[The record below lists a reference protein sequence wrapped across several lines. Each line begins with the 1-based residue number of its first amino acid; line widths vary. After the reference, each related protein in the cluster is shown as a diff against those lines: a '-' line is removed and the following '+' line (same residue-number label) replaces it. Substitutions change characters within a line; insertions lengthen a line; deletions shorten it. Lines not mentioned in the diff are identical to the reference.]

1 MWENVYDKFVGGV
14 SSSEEMDYWELLDN
28 KILNNNLELNDLNKL
43 MTAIDG
49 YLKTY
54 NPAATGRSYPILIK
68 YGVNNKELAENFE
81 LFKKIIDHLEDGDEL
96 YLDITHSFRSIPIFM
111 FLMLEFIEILKI
123 KNIKIRGLYYGMFEY
138 QHENNGITPIIDL
151 KYLLDISKWIR
162 GTHEFINFGSGYLI
176 SELLS
181 EGNQE
186 EAKLGGHIKNV
197 SDLVNINFLTE
208 MEKEVRKINS
218 LLNQHSI
225 KVGISAFITPQIK
238 NFSERFQGL
247 SNRSDFQLE
256 IGKWYFENYRY
267 GHGYICIVEAIITKM
282 CEVLGKDI
290 LDYDQREEAKQKLFN
305 DRVLQKDNKDFN
317 RLSEKLGKVNAI
329 RKTIAHASFTRK
341 GSKKD
346 MQSEKNDYLNYIR
359 DAQEHYKTC
368 RRLFDSQ
375 GIKDIE
381 LQMKKERY
389 QKN

>member
-1 MWENVYDKFVGGV
+1 M
-14 SSSEEMDYWELLDN
+14 
-28 KILNNNLELNDLNKL
+28 
-43 MTAIDG
+43 
-49 YLKTY
+49 
-54 NPAATGRSYPILIK
+54 
-68 YGVNNKELAENFE
+68 
-81 LFKKIIDHLEDGDEL
+81 
-96 YLDITHSFRSIPIFM
+96 
-111 FLMLEFIEILKI
+111 
-123 KNIKIRGLYYGMFEY
+123 
-138 QHENNGITPIIDL
+138 
-151 KYLLDISKWIR
+151 
-162 GTHEFINFGSGYLI
+162 
-176 SELLS
+176 
-181 EGNQE
+181 
-186 EAKLGGHIKNV
+186 
-197 SDLVNINFLTE
+197 NINFLTE